1 MAKEAK
7 ESGGSMMVIAL
18 SALLALGAAGGVWYC
33 YGETAKAE
41 ALLIRSKGEYKR
53 MAEQKRAVEE
63 YLRQNKGKAQATTE
77 TNEDMMVFLDK
88 KSREAQIPPT
98 SITFSKNAPGV
109 LASWVENSYT
119 ATLQGTKDAPVKKN
133 PIVDFLRRVETERR
147 ATKVRSLQLVFAGD
161 DLKSAMIT
169 FSQFMP
175 KQ

>member
-1 MAKEAK
+1 MAQEKK
-7 ESGGSMMVIAL
+7 DSGSTMVIAL

-41 ALLIRSKGEYKR
+41 SLLLRSKGEYKR

-63 YLRQNKGKAQATTE
+63 YLRGSKGKAQASTE

-88 KSREAQIPPT
+88 KSRESQIPPT
-98 SITFSKNAPGV
+98 SITFAKNAPSQ
-109 LASWVENSYT
+109 LSSWIENSYT
-119 ATLQGTKDAPVKKN
+119 ATLQGNKDAPVKKN
-133 PIVDFLRRVETERR
+133 PIVDFLRRVESERR
-147 ATKVRSLQLVFAGD
+147 ATKVRSLQLVFNGD
-161 DLKSAMIT
+161 DLKSAVIT

>member
-1 MAKEAK
+1 MAKESK
-7 ESGGSMMVIAL
+7 DSGSMVVIAL

-41 ALLIRSKGEYKR
+41 ALLVRSKGEYKK

-63 YLRQNKGKAQATTE
+63 YKRVNKGKKEATVE

-98 SITFSKNAPGV
+98 SITFSKNAPSQ
-109 LASWVENSYT
+109 LATWVETSYT
-119 ATLQGTKDAPVKKN
+119 ATLQGNKDAPVKKN
-133 PIVDFLRRVETERR
+133 PIVDFLRRVEAERR
-147 ATKVRSLQLVFAGD
+147 ATRVRSLQLVFNGD

-169 FSQFMP
+169 FSQFTP

>member
-7 ESGGSMMVIAL
+7 DSSSMMVIAL
-18 SALLALGAAGGVWYC
+18 SAVLALGAAGGVWYC

-41 ALLIRSKGEYKR
+41 ALLLRSKAEYKK

-63 YLRQNKGKAQATTE
+63 FLRGDKGKKQASTE

-88 KSREAQIPPT
+88 KSRESQIPPT
-98 SITFSKNAPGV
+98 SITFAKNAPSQ

-119 ATLQGTKDAPVKKN
+119 ATLQGTKEAPVKKN